1 LELLTRLSLL
11 IFLCLPLYVCSFDPQ
26 KLQAY
31 EIPPDHPVKSFLD
44 QLFKKSRFIKNP
56 DTLSRAGFT
65 CSGPR
70 KHTGLIVARHPD
82 TPGYIFKIYTDV
94 QEFHK
99 RAFEYDLWM
108 LRIEGA
114 RRIRDY
120 IDARGWNSDFKVP
133 YKWIYIIPKGT
144 TRAEGY
150 YEKRTILVEEDM
162 ELLKEKKNL
171 ERWRSDAVTPE
182 LLDKV
187 YAILTDI
194 GLRDCAKPDNIPF
207 SVDGRIAFIDTQT
220 HDAPEVP
227 YHRLLNYLSKP
238 NRQYWKSLTK

>member
-1 LELLTRLSLL
+1 MELLIRLTLL
-11 IFLCLPLYVCSFDPQ
+11 VSFCLPLYVFSFDSQKFKDYELPQ
-26 KLQAY
+26 
-31 EIPPDHPVKSFLD
+31 DHPVKSFLD
-44 QLFKKSRFIKNP
+44 RLFQKSRFIKNP
-56 DTLSRAGFT
+56 DTLNRAGFT

-70 KHTGLIVARHPD
+70 KHTGLIVAKHPE
-82 TPGYIFKIYTDV
+82 TPGYIYKIYTDV

-99 RAFEYDLWM
+99 RAPEYELWL

-133 YKWIYIIPKGT
+133 YKCVYVIPKGT
-144 TRAEGY
+144 SRADGY

-220 HDAPEVP
+220 FGAPEVP
-227 YHRLLNYLSKP
+227 YHRLEHYLNKS
-238 NRQYWKSLTK
+238 NRQYWKALTK